1 MLNVN
6 FHFPN
11 YKKKVRNESFIKSC
25 FVCRYLHEKYF
36 KRTMDINQIMF
47 RLDDGLVDLLFQTN
61 SKCFKK
67 TISSFHTLLVSFMTD
82 IKKEEEELTLQTQD

>member
-1 MLNVN
+1 
-6 FHFPN
+6 
-11 YKKKVRNESFIKSC
+11 
-25 FVCRYLHEKYF
+25 
-36 KRTMDINQIMF
+36 MDINHIMF